1 MYKVAFYKK
10 DKNYIMEVFNK
21 NGDSVCCKS
30 IISFDLSEV
39 FDYIKSY
46 FNTRFDFY
54 DIAFEKD
61 DIVIINGG
69 IKQWVIKSLYSSEK
83 MTI

>member
-21 NGDSVCCKS
+21 NGDSVCCTS

-39 FDYIKSY
+39 FNYVKSY
-46 FNTRFDFY
+46 FNARFDFH

-61 DIVIINGG
+61 DIVIISGG
-69 IKQWVIKSLYSSEK
+69 IK
-83 MTI
+83 

>member
-21 NGDSVCCKS
+21 NGNSVCCKF
-30 IISFDLSEV
+30 IVSFDLSEV
-39 FDYIKSY
+39 FNYVKSY
-46 FNTRFDFY
+46 FNARFDFY

-61 DIVIINGG
+61 DIVIISGG
-69 IKQWVIKSLYSSEK
+69 IKQ
-83 MTI
+83 